1 MVLKNRIMK
10 KMLIILFFMAF
21 SGFSQDF
28 QGKAY
33 YMSKMNVNMDWM
45 KNLPPDRQVSVK
57 ASMKKATE
65 KNYILNFNS
74 SASFFKE
81 EERLDPNAQGGGFN
95 WQQFVTGP
103 AQGDIYRDI
112 QSNTYTNKKELFG
125 KIFLIKDS
133 LPKSKWVMTGE
144 TKQIGIYNAYKAT
157 ISKEVEE
164 EVISFQ
170 RSRGRQGQRPTP
182 PKPPEKKIRK
192 VVMSAWFTPEIP
204 VSTGPSLYGGLPGL
218 ILELNDDKITIL
230 CTKVVLN
237 PKEKVKIKKPSKGKV
252 VSSPEYEKIA
262 ADKAEEMRSRWD
274 GRRSRGS
281 GRAVQIRN

>member
-1 MVLKNRIMK
+1 
-10 KMLIILFFMAF
+10 MAF

-45 KNLPPDRQVSVK
+45 KNLPPDRQASVR

-170 RSRGRQGQRPTP
+170 RSRGRQGQRPSP
-182 PKPPEKKIRK
+182 PQPPEKKIRK

-218 ILELNDDKITIL
+218 ILELNDDKMTIL

-237 PKEKVKIKKPSKGKV
+237 PKEKVKIKEPSKGKKV
-252 VSSPEYEKIA
+252 TSVEFEKIA
-262 ADKAEEMRSRWD
+262 EDKAEEMRNRWD

-281 GRAVQIRN
+281 GRAVIIRN

>member
-1 MVLKNRIMK
+1 MK

-281 GRAVQIRN
+281 GRAVIIRN

>member
-170 RSRGRQGQRPTP
+170 RSRGRQGQRPSP
-182 PKPPEKKIRK
+182 PQPPEKKIRK

-281 GRAVQIRN
+281 GRAVIIRN

>member
-1 MVLKNRIMK
+1 
-10 KMLIILFFMAF
+10 
-21 SGFSQDF
+21 
-28 QGKAY
+28 
-33 YMSKMNVNMDWM
+33 MSKMNVNMDWM
-45 KNLPPDRQVSVK
+45 KNLPPDRQASVK

-125 KIFLIKDS
+125 KIFLIQDS

-170 RSRGRQGQRPTP
+170 RSRGRQGQRPP
-182 PKPPEKKIRK
+182 PPQPPEKKIRK

-218 ILELNDDKITIL
+218 ILELNDDKITML

-274 GRRSRGS
+274 GRRSGRS

>member
-1 MVLKNRIMK
+1 MK
-10 KMLIILFFMAF
+10 KMLIILCFIAF

-45 KNLPPDRQVSVK
+45 KNLPPDRQASVK